1 MKDLFQ
7 ILYDLT
13 NLVGLNLEGGAFPEK
28 NYRSVKRSSL
38 AS

>member
-28 NYRSVKRSSL
+28 KL
-38 AS
+38 TFGETL